1 MISSL
6 GQPSLKQASIAVK
19 EKVAHNSKSEIM
31 HNIITSCQLRLMLFL
46 FLHFLGCESLE
57 ALLAENS
64 QYVAKL
70 SQLVLHETDREKSRV
85 YANLILTQGYIK
97 GVIKEMIEEGSF
109 LLQKKLKSTYSLH
122 FGKMA

>member
-1 MISSL
+1 
-6 GQPSLKQASIAVK
+6 
-19 EKVAHNSKSEIM
+19 
-31 HNIITSCQLRLMLFL
+31 MLFL

-109 LLQKKLKSTYSLH
+109 LLQSKLITWKDGVKFCIEIILLIPCRH
-122 FGKMA
+122 HIMR

>member
-1 MISSL
+1 
-6 GQPSLKQASIAVK
+6 
-19 EKVAHNSKSEIM
+19 
-31 HNIITSCQLRLMLFL
+31 MLFL

-109 LLQKKLKSTYSLH
+109 LLQSKLKSTYSLH
-122 FGKMA
+122 LTMA

>member
-1 MISSL
+1 
-6 GQPSLKQASIAVK
+6 
-19 EKVAHNSKSEIM
+19 
-31 HNIITSCQLRLMLFL
+31 MLFL

-109 LLQKKLKSTYSLH
+109 LLQSKSKSTYWKDGIKFCNEIILLIPCRH
-122 FGKMA
+122 HIMR